1 MTSIQQVYSQELS
14 FTDIDLSD
22 EEIYLY
28 MGYGGQQPDERIMA
42 ILNDLKE
49 ELKEICRPCFGYK
62 YIAGQTDG
70 NTSLYIG
77 EKKVHPGTVITGYLK
92 KSTAFFLLLATAG
105 EAFDHWMKTL
115 QTEGDIVKLYIA
127 DALGSAIAE
136 ATAAKA
142 RLYLSEQAGILG
154 CNTSNSYS
162 PGYCGWDVAEQK
174 ILFSLLPEN
183 FCRIRLT
190 ESSLM
195 LPIKS
200 VSAVVGIGKEL
211 QHHPYGC
218 AICRKTDCFKRRVTA
233 QHTI

>member
-1 MTSIQQVYSQELS
+1 MRLQQEYFQELS
-14 FTDIDLSD
+14 FTEIGLSD

-28 MGYGGQQPDERIMA
+28 MGYGGQQPDERITT

-49 ELKEICRPCFGYK
+49 ELKAICVPCFGYK
-62 YIAGQTDG
+62 YVAGQTIG
-70 NTSLYIG
+70 NHNLHIG
-77 EKKVHPGTVITGYLK
+77 EQEMNPGTIITGYLK
-92 KSTAFFLLLATAG
+92 KSTGFFLMLATAG
-105 EAFDHWMKTL
+105 EAFDGWIKTL

-136 ATAAKA
+136 ATATKA
-142 RLYLSEQAGILG
+142 RSHLSQQAGLIG

-183 FCRIRLT
+183 FCHIRLT
-190 ESSLM
+190 DSSLM

-200 VSAVVGIGKEL
+200 VSAVIGIGKEL
-211 QHHPYGC
+211 QQHPYGC
-218 AICRKTDCFKRRVTA
+218 AICRKTDCFKRRITTS
-233 QHTI
+233 HTV